1 MANTNN
7 LLSSSIYIDC
17 MQLLSVTN
25 ELICGFPNWQK
36 DCLGSR
42 LFGTLTDV
50 ISLYSDAYQDR
61 KCRLQKL
68 ESCIQLFGRYV
79 VFIRC
84 GIEIKL
90 INEKMMARLFLLIYK
105 VKTGLDKYRGF
116 SQKCEQINDSSNYG
130 VGNAPQKCGVFFV
143 ISIALL
149 LQFVVQ

>member
-42 LFGTLTDV
+42 LFGTLTDL

-68 ESCIQLFGRYV
+68 ESCIQLFSRYV

-90 INEKMMARLFLLIYK
+90 INEKMMARLFFFFFK
-105 VKTGLDKYRGF
+105 VNKGLGKYRGF
-116 SQKCEQINDSSNYG
+116 SQKCEQIDDSSNNG
-130 VGNAPQKCGVFFV
+130 VGAAV
-143 ISIALL
+143 
-149 LQFVVQ
+149 

>member
-68 ESCIQLFGRYV
+68 ESCIQLFSRYV

-90 INEKMMARLFLLIYK
+90 INEKMMARLFLLIDK
-105 VKTGLDKYRGF
+105 VNTGLGKYRGF
-116 SQKCEQINDSSNYG
+116 SQKCEQIDDSSNNG
-130 VGNAPQKCGVFFV
+130 VGNTPQKCGVF
-143 ISIALL
+143 L
-149 LQFVVQ
+149 

>member
-17 MQLLSVTN
+17 MQLLSITN

-50 ISLYSDAYQDR
+50 ISLYSGAYQDR

-68 ESCIQLFGRYV
+68 ESCIQLFSRYV
-79 VFIRC
+79 ILVRC

-90 INEKMMARLFLLIYK
+90 INEKMMARLFIYIDK
-105 VKTGLDKYRGF
+105 VKTGLDKYKGF
-116 SQKCEQINDSSNYG
+116 SQKCRQIDDPSNYG
-130 VGNAPQKCGVFFV
+130 VGDV
-143 ISIALL
+143 I
-149 LQFVVQ
+149 

>member
-42 LFGTLTDV
+42 LFGTLTGV

-90 INEKMMARLFLLIYK
+90 INEKMMARLFLLIDK

-116 SQKCEQINDSSNYG
+116 SQKCKQINDSSNYG
-130 VGNAPQKCGVFFV
+130 VGAAV
-143 ISIALL
+143 
-149 LQFVVQ
+149 

>member
-7 LLSSSIYIDC
+7 LLSSSIYIGC

-68 ESCIQLFGRYV
+68 ESCIQLFSRYV

-90 INEKMMARLFLLIYK
+90 INENMMARLFLLIDK
-105 VKTGLDKYRGF
+105 VNTGLGKYRGF
-116 SQKCEQINDSSNYG
+116 SQKCEQINDSSNNG
-130 VGNAPQKCGVFFV
+130 VGAAV
-143 ISIALL
+143 
-149 LQFVVQ
+149 